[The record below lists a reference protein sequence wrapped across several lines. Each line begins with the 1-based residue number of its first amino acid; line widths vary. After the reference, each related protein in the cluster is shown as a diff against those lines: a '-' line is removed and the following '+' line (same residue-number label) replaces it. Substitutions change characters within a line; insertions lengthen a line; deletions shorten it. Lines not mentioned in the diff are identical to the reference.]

1 MSEKELKKLKNKQ
14 RRAQKKQQI
23 EKEKKG
29 NVFIQSFWHSFF
41 QIIYTDSQKLD
52 YVYPV

>member
-29 NVFIQSFWHSFF
+29 NVFIQSFWNSFF
-41 QIIYTDSQKLD
+41 QIICTDSQKLD